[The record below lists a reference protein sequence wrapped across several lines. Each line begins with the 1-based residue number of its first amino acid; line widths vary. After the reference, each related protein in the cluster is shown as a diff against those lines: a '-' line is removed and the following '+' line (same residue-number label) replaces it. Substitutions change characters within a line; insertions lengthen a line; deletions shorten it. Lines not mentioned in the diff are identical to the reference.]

1 MTPSPTPTTTT
12 TPAPSSVEHGKER
25 TTHHHYLRSNQ
36 QPSGLDIIESYPI
49 DFDSVHRAANGLNP
63 LIKRNAFSFIKNL
76 SALLPSRPPRNGID
90 DVPPPTKFC
99 RNNEL
104 LLVAKQLY
112 NENVSSNNGV
122 EQKPAAAAATMKFGL
137 LRGDTTNCDKMAEL
151 RTNGA
156 TTVVVAIEEDED
168 DDDDDD
174 EEITNTTA
182 TESSDKTSNGAD
194 SSFVLPRV
202 ILKTR

>member
-12 TPAPSSVEHGKER
+12 AAPSSVEHGKER
-25 TTHHHYLRSNQ
+25 TTHLHYLRSNQ

-63 LIKRNAFSFIKNL
+63 SIKRNAFSFIKNL
-76 SALLPSRPPRNGID
+76 SALLPNRPSRNGIE
-90 DVPPPTKFC
+90 DVPTPTKFC

-112 NENVSSNNGV
+112 NENVSSNSGV
-122 EQKPAAAAATMKFGL
+122 EQMPAAAATMKFGL

-174 EEITNTTA
+174 DEEITNTTA
-182 TESSDKTSNGAD
+182 TVSSDKTSSGAD